1 LSARYAAKLTEAGVV
16 PPPHGRAHDDRVA
29 TRVIVS
35 NALWMLLTSPL
46 ALWGVLAHGLPYRLT
61 AAILHRQHPDLDMKA
76 TKTLA
81 TAAVAFPV
89 LWLAEAAIVR
99 WRGGWALTALF
110 IASLA
115 PAGLLA
121 VRWHE
126 RMTTL
131 ASTIRACLTFRRCRE
146 AHRDLLHEGL
156 QLRTRLLE
164 RAPHLRGSAVLAQ
177 TAR

>member
-1 LSARYAAKLTEAGVV
+1 
-16 PPPHGRAHDDRVA
+16 
-29 TRVIVS
+29 
-35 NALWMLLTSPL
+35 MLLTSPL
-46 ALWGVLAHGLPYRLT
+46 ALWGVLAHALPYRLT